1 MINHRMLE
9 YIKTRIISG
18 ETRFT
23 VCIYDSMFEVSSVNF
38 SPKECNNSKLWVY
51 EYNGKIISELYYDTN
66 ADFNYFTMNRSIK
79 DGTFLF
85 IQTSIKDVLN
95 KVMSATTFNKKIINE
110 LPYDKD
116 FFNCHHIKYTV
127 GNIFCLEYN
136 EEFATKEKPY
146 LTSRYTA
153 LLPIE
158 IEIVK
163 D

>member
-1 MINHRMLE
+1 
-9 YIKTRIISG
+9 
-18 ETRFT
+18 
-23 VCIYDSMFEVSSVNF
+23 
-38 SPKECNNSKLWVY
+38 
-51 EYNGKIISELYYDTN
+51 
-66 ADFNYFTMNRSIK
+66 MNRSIK

-110 LPYDKD
+110 LPHDKD
-116 FFNCHHIKYTV
+116 FFNCHHIKYTL